1 MKAAAESVKALD
13 IRQLDCT
20 MPPDDLL
27 ELVMP
32 RVFHKSLVALEEL
45 RILETKH
52 KFEFLESNIES
63 DV

>member
-13 IRQLDCT
+13 IRQLDYT

-45 RILETKH
+45 RMLETKH